1 MKKIILGIGLTFGLL
16 SMSFRASY
24 NLKRDRNVLLNKK
37 KDNNEREVF
46 YKILKYQVIFGI
58 IGAIFLFTAMV
69 LYC

>member
-1 MKKIILGIGLTFGLL
+1 MIMKKIILGIGLTFGLL

-37 KDNNEREVF
+37 KEKFF